1 MTLPPIP
8 GARIEAPMLTVLRRW
23 VKWQNTHHRVTF
35 VVMGHWLGVS
45 ASTLARFAK
54 GETRTHSVQ
63 LLDAIEAAY
72 EQCGDNPIISPPDL
86 TITEKARL
94 DAENTARNIANLE
107 KYMTARRK
115 RLNTTIKETQTV

>member
-23 VKWQNTHHRVTF
+23 VRRQNTHHRVTF

-94 DAENTARNIANLE
+94 DAENTARNIASLE
-107 KYMTARRK
+107 RFMGDRHRRQE
-115 RLNTTIKETQTV
+115 RHLRRNRVV